1 MICLKWKNRGSKF
14 VKLGNDA
21 SEVIV
26 NICIL
31 LFTVCLSVTVLS
43 YGIVFVKM
51 KMYKC
56 KNIIITNE
64 LELLN

>member
-1 MICLKWKNRGSKF
+1 MICLKWKKRGLKF
-14 VKLGNDA
+14 VKLGTDV

-31 LFTVCLSVTVLS
+31 LFTVCLLVTVLS
-43 YGIVFVKM
+43 HGIVFVKM

-56 KNIIITNE
+56 KNIIITKE